1 MNGKTTKGVIR
12 FLTESWFRVLG
23 IPAAITTDLGLEFAA
38 EEFQDAMDFYDV
50 ALYHIPVGALWMNGV
65 AERAGG
71 KLKVVIRAI
80 AHEHSVIGKEE
91 MQQAVAAAREAV
103 NSEVDQTGYSA
114 AQMVLG
120 KQPRLAG
127 SAEPS
132 DVRSR
137 AAFNSAVLEEPQYQK
152 IMAMKEATKVA
163 MVRLHFSQA
172 LRRASVARPRVQP
185 DYKTT
190 FAVGDVVYF
199 YREQKPVSRKKQD
212 VQKKRLAL
220 RRWHGPAVLLA
231 MEGSPDTIP
240 IAV

>member
-1 MNGKTTKGVIR
+1 MARVLNGKTTKGVIR

-50 ALYHIPVGALWMNGV
+50 ALYHIPGGALWMNGV

-137 AAFNSAVLEEPQYQK
+137 AAFNSAVFGGAAVPEDHGDERSHQSGDGATAFLSSLEEG
-152 IMAMKEATKVA
+152 IC
-163 MVRLHFSQA
+163 
-172 LRRASVARPRVQP
+172 
-185 DYKTT
+185 
-190 FAVGDVVYF
+190 G
-199 YREQKPVSRKKQD
+199 
-212 VQKKRLAL
+212 
-220 RRWHGPAVLLA
+220 
-231 MEGSPDTIP
+231 
-240 IAV
+240 